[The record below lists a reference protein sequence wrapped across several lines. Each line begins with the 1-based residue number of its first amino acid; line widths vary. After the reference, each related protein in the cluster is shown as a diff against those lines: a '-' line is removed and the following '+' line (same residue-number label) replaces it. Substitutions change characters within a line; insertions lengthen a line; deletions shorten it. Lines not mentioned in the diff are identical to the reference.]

1 MTGPKINLRYAN
13 SECSAKGPS
22 LKSLESFN
30 RLLVKLWNFAPGNLS
45 RILNPETISWK
56 LYFQTWKG
64 MWKIF
69 TPADGSS
76 FDKPDAILGPVCK
89 NAVEPALRYAEVH
102 NVSVITPG
110 AQGAAFDRGDGFSE
124 RIESTRKCLPD
135 AAIRG
140 CSMAHAGRAS
150 VTVWDS
156 VARFSVM
163 TASDDANG
171 ACGRNFRE
179 KRPFRK

>member
-1 MTGPKINLRYAN
+1 
-13 SECSAKGPS
+13 
-22 LKSLESFN
+22 
-30 RLLVKLWNFAPGNLS
+30 
-45 RILNPETISWK
+45 
-56 LYFQTWKG
+56 

-124 RIESTRKCLPD
+124 RVESRVMGKNMGKSTKISVNDLVQVRKCQTMIPKYTKMSFLYLQ
-135 AAIRG
+135 
-140 CSMAHAGRAS
+140 
-150 VTVWDS
+150 
-156 VARFSVM
+156 
-163 TASDDANG
+163 
-171 ACGRNFRE
+171 
-179 KRPFRK
+179 

>member
-1 MTGPKINLRYAN
+1 
-13 SECSAKGPS
+13 
-22 LKSLESFN
+22 
-30 RLLVKLWNFAPGNLS
+30 
-45 RILNPETISWK
+45 
-56 LYFQTWKG
+56 

-124 RIESTRKCLPD
+124 RVESRVMGKNVRQQFLSRRSTKISVNDLVQVRKCQTMIPKYTKMSFLYLQ
-135 AAIRG
+135 
-140 CSMAHAGRAS
+140 
-150 VTVWDS
+150 
-156 VARFSVM
+156 
-163 TASDDANG
+163 
-171 ACGRNFRE
+171 
-179 KRPFRK
+179 

>member
-1 MTGPKINLRYAN
+1 MFCKR
-13 SECSAKGPS
+13 
-22 LKSLESFN
+22 LKFEIIF
-30 RLLVKLWNFAPGNLS
+30 S
-45 RILNPETISWK
+45 RIVIPILVWIPTLNFK
-56 LYFQTWKG
+56 LEKG

-124 RIESTRKCLPD
+124 RVESR
-135 AAIRG
+135 
-140 CSMAHAGRAS
+140 
-150 VTVWDS
+150 VTGKNV
-156 VARFSVM
+156 RQ
-163 TASDDANG
+163 
-171 ACGRNFRE
+171 
-179 KRPFRK
+179 

>member
-1 MTGPKINLRYAN
+1 MTEHLQDPVLNPNMTGPKINLRYAN
-13 SECSAKGPS
+13 SECSAKGWS
-22 LKSLESFN
+22 LKLFSIIRVLRRFSDY
-30 RLLVKLWNFAPGNLS
+30 NFRPRFKFKNFL
-45 RILNPETISWK
+45 
-56 LYFQTWKG
+56 FQTLKG

-124 RIESTRKCLPD
+124 RVESRGFGGHNATVVTLWHASGWSLQRDNRISIGQMTRVS
-135 AAIRG
+135 I
-140 CSMAHAGRAS
+140 
-150 VTVWDS
+150 T
-156 VARFSVM
+156 
-163 TASDDANG
+163 
-171 ACGRNFRE
+171 RNLGI
-179 KRPFRK
+179 